1 MFFEIIQ
8 LILIQRSGDF
18 FIEIL
23 SQSDKIS
30 TKYYRSCGIVFL
42 LFSHPDHFCQIFRD
56 LIKCRWKK
64 CSCDHFRP
72 GKVCNIFQM
81 IVDGIYY
88 LKSLYNTFPG
98 FPCQKIFLFYRIV
111 SLFCQP
117 LHESGVYIG
126 KYNAVIFLLIKHL
139 TQHATSA
146 AAGSYNC
153 NDWFITHLF
162 HPQYKILQSDPCLRQ
177 SVFHQNQPVP
187 IWFLP
192 ARWAYLLWFLLRL
205 HMSETEIPDSC
216 SFLYP

>member
-1 MFFEIIQ
+1 MII
-8 LILIQRSGDF
+8 
-18 FIEIL
+18 
-23 SQSDKIS
+23 
-30 TKYYRSCGIVFL
+30 
-42 LFSHPDHFCQIFRD
+42 
-56 LIKCRWKK
+56 
-64 CSCDHFRP
+64 
-72 GKVCNIFQM
+72 
-81 IVDGIYY
+81 DGIYY

-98 FPCQKIFLFYRIV
+98 FSCQKIFLFYRIV

-117 LHESGVYIG
+117 LHESGVYIS

-153 NDWFITHLF
+153 NDWFITHLY
-162 HPQYKILQSDPCLRQ
+162 HPQYKILRSDPCLRQ

-205 HMSETEIPDSC
+205 HMSETEIPDSY